1 MPNILIEYSDNLEFD
16 IRELLARLHEEM
28 AQIETIRMKGIKS
41 RAIRHSEYRIA
52 DGYEGYGFVFLD
64 MMIREGRPR
73 DLQEKIAQTG
83 MAILEETFAPH
94 KEHGYVALAV
104 NVRELFNGLAL
115 NNNNIPLNGV
125 DENGV
130 PK

>member
-1 MPNILIEYSDNLEFD
+1 MPNILLEYSDNLEFD
-16 IRELLARLHEEM
+16 VNALLERLHESLAEVD
-28 AQIETIRMKGIKS
+28 TIRMKGIKS
-41 RAIRHSEYRIA
+41 RAIRHTEYRVA

-64 MMIREGRPR
+64 MMIREGRPIA
-73 DLQEKIAQTG
+73 LQQEIAQLG
-83 MAILEETFAPH
+83 MKILEETFASRF
-94 KEHGYVALAV
+94 EAGYIALAV

-115 NNNNIPLNGV
+115 NNNNIPRNGV